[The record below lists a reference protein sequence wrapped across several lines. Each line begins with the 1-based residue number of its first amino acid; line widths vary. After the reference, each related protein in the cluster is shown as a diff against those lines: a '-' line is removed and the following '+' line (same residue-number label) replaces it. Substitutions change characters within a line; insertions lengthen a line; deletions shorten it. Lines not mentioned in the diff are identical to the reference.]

1 MATVEFF
8 NGETRTENG
17 KYHGYK
23 THASMRR
30 VIYYITRLDK
40 TREDLI
46 KGLNCAPQNA
56 YDEFMTNKILWGKA
70 EEDGKRRMVIH
81 FSQNFDPE
89 DNMTPEMASEIAD
102 KLLQHRFFKGF
113 QVVYATHLDTGKLHT
128 HFVVDT
134 VNKETGKMWQLST
147 KQMQELKD
155 YSDQLC
161 REYNL
166 SVCKKREDYTVPH
179 QRKNERVILQ
189 KGGSWKEEIRI
200 AAVVCSKE
208 AVSRADYIYKMRQ
221 LGYGVTW
228 TDERKYITY
237 RDQVGHRVRNIRLEP
252 VEAFT
257 KEALEKQFEINKQ
270 YRDMIREQQRSEQK
284 MAEQQQKNAESH
296 SQEQMAAY
304 QGIRSMLYIAKSLVQ
319 AADQPYPLQNHP
331 DLHRLG
337 TKAALKD
344 YMAEQEKGRGVI
356 ERV

>member
-8 NGETRTENG
+8 NGEARTEYG

-23 THASMRR
+23 THASMKRL
-30 VIYYITRLDK
+30 INYITDLRK
-40 TREDLI
+40 TRVDLI

-89 DNMTPEMASEIAD
+89 DNMTPEMASVIAD

-166 SVCKKREDYTVPH
+166 SVCKKRENYTVPH
-179 QRKNERVILQ
+179 QRKNERMILQ

-237 RDQVGHRVRNIRLEP
+237 RDQAGHRVRNIRLEP

-270 YRDMIREQQRSEQK
+270 YRDMIRQQQRSEQK
-284 MAEQQQKNAESH
+284 MAEQQQNSAGD
-296 SQEQMAAY
+296 SQEQISAY

-356 ERV
+356 ERA